1 MALVKHIFFF
11 LFCMAISTAI
21 YAQEK
26 YGAKITVIDAVSQKP
41 LTYATVSILN
51 AADSVLLSYGW
62 TATDGSLT
70 LSSIPKINCIVMIRF
85 PTYVDYVRHVIV
97 NTSQTTVDLGVVK
110 LTPTLNVLRE
120 VVINGA
126 KTGLI
131 INGDTLQYNASSFVI
146 EKNAKVEDL
155 LRQIPGMQVDNFGKI
170 TIYGKTVEKVL
181 VDGEEFFG
189 DDPTLVTRNI
199 RGDMV
204 KTIQIFD
211 KKSDQATFSGID
223 DGIKTK
229 TINVKLKED
238 KKKGYFGQA
247 TASYGTQQYNQQ
259 QFLFNLF
266 RAKTKFSAFGTLA
279 NTGKIALSES
289 ENNKYGI
296 NAENN
301 NLFLRGILVSV
312 KNNDEDLG
320 AEKYDGQGNPTA
332 RTGGIH
338 FDSKWDQDKQSINT
352 NLLIGALEIAGI
364 KNTLSRNELPNT
376 IQSTGSDQ
384 SYEKYARR
392 SKADATYFAKLDSS
406 ATLTIS
412 IDGAHKT
419 NESSNTFNTITLAE
433 DLSKLNAGQRFLSS
447 NGEQNTITA
456 RQFFTRKFKTPRRTI
471 SLELIEATNNS
482 NTNGFLNA
490 QNTFYLPNGNIST
503 VENINQYKTWRLKNQ
518 IVGGTFTYTEPISTY
533 LSLSSAYGV
542 GWANTASTRNSY
554 NHSIGGEFDQIDP
567 QYSDDYKMN
576 ERSQRIQASLSYKKG
591 RQSFN
596 VSNEINDIRFNQLD
610 LHQNRTFKRRFTNY
624 LPFVWYNKS
633 TEKQS
638 FLFTYNGSPIQP
650 TINQIQPIR
659 TNLDPLNI
667 FIGNADLLP
676 AYKQSFYLSYSRSK
690 RIPMR
695 IISLSARLDIIDN
708 PLINS
713 FTTSA
718 AGATV
723 YQTLNYTDGNS
734 SNFTTTAAYIT
745 TIPSLNM
752 NVNYGLS
759 FSNIIDYYLSNSLL
773 NKRNTQVYSARLYF
787 FKYLLKKYNVILNLR
802 PSYLASKAK
811 YDQQF
816 NNSGFALT
824 VDGSATAYFLKTWAI
839 TAKVDYNYQAKTDAF
854 REDLHRFLLNT
865 SLSKKFFEKQNVK
878 LSLSVNDL
886 LNQNKGFTR
895 TANGTILT
903 QTNFSTIK
911 RYGLLSLTW
920 DFSKFGTLKPE

>member
-1 MALVKHIFFF
+1 MA
-11 LFCMAISTAI
+11 MATAI
-21 YAQEK
+21 HAQEK
-26 YGAKITVIDAVSQKP
+26 YAAKITVLDGVTQKP
-41 LTYATVSILN
+41 LANASISILN
-51 AADSVLLSYGW
+51 AADSVLLRYGW
-62 TATDGSLT
+62 TAADGSLT
-70 LSSIPKINCIVMIRF
+70 LSAIPKTNCIVMVRF
-85 PTYVDYVRHVIV
+85 PTYVDFVRHVVV
-97 NTSQTTVDLGVVK
+97 NTSQTTLDLGVVK
-110 LTPTLNVLRE
+110 LTPTLNVLEE

-126 KTGLI
+126 KKGLI
-131 INGDTLQYNASSFVI
+131 INGDTLQYNAASFVI

-155 LRQIPGMQVDNFGKI
+155 LRQIPGMQVDNSGKI
-170 TIYGKTVEKVL
+170 TVYGKTVEKVL

-204 KTIQIFD
+204 KAIQIFD

-238 KKKGYFGQA
+238 KKKGTFGQA

-259 QFLFNLF
+259 QFLFNHF
-266 RAKTKFSAFGTLA
+266 SAKTKFSAFGNLA

-312 KNNDEDLG
+312 QNNDEDLG

-338 FDSKWDQDKQSINT
+338 FDAKWDQDKQSINT
-352 NLLIGALEIAGI
+352 NLLIGALEIDGI

-376 IQSTGSDQ
+376 IQSIGADQ

-406 ATLTIS
+406 ATFTIS

-447 NGEQNTITA
+447 NGEQNTVNA
-456 RQFFTRKFKTPRRTI
+456 RQFFTKKFKTPRRTI
-471 SLELIEATNNS
+471 SLEINEASNTS

-503 VENINQYKTWRLKNQ
+503 VENINQYKTWRVKNQ

-533 LSLSSAYGV
+533 LSLSSAYGL
-542 GWANTASTRNSY
+542 GWATTASTRNSY
-554 NHSIGGEFDQIDP
+554 NQSIGGEFDQIDP
-567 QYSDDYKMN
+567 QYSDDYKM
-576 ERSQRIQASLSYKKG
+576 EELSQRIQTTLSYKKG
-591 RQSFN
+591 KQSFII
-596 VSNEINDIRFNQLD
+596 SNEINDIRFNQLD
-610 LHQNRTFKRRFTNY
+610 LHQNRTFKRHFTNY
-624 LPFVWYNKS
+624 LPSAWYMKNS
-633 TEKQS
+633 EKQS
-638 FLFTYNGSPIQP
+638 LIFRYSGIPIQP
-650 TINQIQPIR
+650 TIDQIQPIQ

-667 FIGNADLLP
+667 FIGNADLSP
-676 AYKQSFYLSYSRSK
+676 AYKHSFNLTYSHSK

-695 IISLSARLDIIDN
+695 IISLLARLDIIDN

-713 FTTSA
+713 YTTNA
-718 AGATV
+718 GGATV
-723 YQTLNYTDGNS
+723 YQTLNYTGGNS
-734 SNFTTTAAYIT
+734 SNFNMSAVFIT
-745 TIPSLNM
+745 NIPSLNM
-752 NVNYGLS
+752 NANYGLS
-759 FSNIIDYYLSNSLL
+759 FSNIMDYYFSNSLL
-773 NKRNTQVYSARLYF
+773 NKRNTQMYSASLYF
-787 FKYLLKKYNVILNLR
+787 FKSLLKKYNFTFRVQ
-802 PSYLASKAK
+802 PSYMVSKGK
-811 YDQQF
+811 FDQQF
-816 NNSGFALT
+816 SNSGFALT
-824 VDGSATAYFLKTWAI
+824 IDGAATVYFFKTWAF
-839 TAKVDYNYQAKTDAF
+839 TANGDYNYQAKTDAF
-854 REDLHRFLLNT
+854 REDHHRLLLNT
-865 SLSKKFFEKQNVK
+865 SVSKKFFEKQNVK

-895 TANGTILT
+895 TAVGSILT

-920 DFSKFGTLKPE
+920 DFSKFGTSKPE